1 VSEDKSA
8 IQPKEKVNRMY
19 QISRAIYRELAP
31 YVGDPEQHERPEGS
45 ASKAALKRSLL
56 RSCEA
61 VIERLARDPYCFA
74 DPVRTLFSDI
84 RPYFPMSEQRR
95 VHRVVS
101 AYLAIAERHI
111 AEHPLESYV
120 AVTGEPPRCRAT
132 TRKGEACR
140 RLPLPHN
147 GYCPSHQHLAETED
161 GELPLARLRE
171 KAEAILAGLAS
182 EGPGEPTLP
191 GARLEREHEREH
203 ERFAAQGAQDA
214 ELLAA

>member
-1 VSEDKSA
+1 
-8 IQPKEKVNRMY
+8 MY

-31 YVGDPEQHERPEGS
+31 YVGDPDEASENGSEQSRI
-45 ASKAALKRSLL
+45 ALKRSLL

-84 RPYFPMSEQRR
+84 RPYFPMGEQRR

-120 AVTGEPPRCRAT
+120 AVTGEAPRCRAT

-140 RLPLPHN
+140 RLPLPQN

-171 KAEAILAGLAS
+171 KAEAILAGLAGELPQVS
-182 EGPGEPTLP
+182 AGREPFAEEGERQHTIVA
-191 GARLEREHEREH
+191 ARQPQLV
-203 ERFAAQGAQDA
+203 AA
-214 ELLAA
+214 

>member
-1 VSEDKSA
+1 
-8 IQPKEKVNRMY
+8 MY

-31 YVGDPEQHERPEGS
+31 YVGDLHEGS
-45 ASKAALKRSLL
+45 DIGDEQRRVALKRALL

-61 VIERLARDPYCFA
+61 VVERLARDPYCFA

-84 RPYFPMSEQRR
+84 RPYFPMTEQRR

-101 AYLAIAERHI
+101 AYMAIAERHI

-171 KAEAILAGLAS
+171 KAEAILAGLA
-182 EGPGEPTLP
+182 GEA
-191 GARLEREHEREH
+191 ARMPSPEQGSFAHDADAAPEIVMRE
-203 ERFAAQGAQDA
+203 A
-214 ELLAA
+214 ELVPA